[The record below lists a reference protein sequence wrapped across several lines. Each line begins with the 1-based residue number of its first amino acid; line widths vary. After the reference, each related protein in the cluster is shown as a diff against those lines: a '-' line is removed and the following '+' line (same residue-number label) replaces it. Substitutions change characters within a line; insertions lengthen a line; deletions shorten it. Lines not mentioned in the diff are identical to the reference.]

1 MLDFLP
7 TICLVAGV
15 ALPNLFTGSTH
26 TVGISLALVLVGMI
40 GQLILVGKR

>member
-15 ALPNLFTGSTH
+15 ALPNISTGGTY
-26 TVGISLALVLVGMI
+26 TIGISLALVLVGMVGQFILI
-40 GQLILVGKR
+40 GRR

>member
-1 MLDFLP
+1 MFDFLP

-26 TVGISLALVLVGMI
+26 TIGISLALVLVGMI
-40 GQLILVGKR
+40 GQFMLAGKR